1 MSQAERDCEFVRL
14 LPDGRVVVR
23 RQGVEETADVNGIE
37 IVEPTHPLL
46 AAIGQGL
53 DRGRE
58 RPVCTVHAVAP
69 DGRPR
74 VAIRYFGW
82 HDKSGDVWLDLAT
95 TLVERGL
102 ARATVDAVSRVD
114 TAGRDEQ
121 SPDRTGRGR

>member
-1 MSQAERDCEFVRL
+1 MSQAERECEFVRL

-23 RQGVEETADVNGIE
+23 RHGVEETADVNGIE

-53 DRGRE
+53 DRGRS
-58 RPVCTVHAVAP
+58 RPHCTVHAVAP
-69 DGRPR
+69 DGRAR

-102 ARATVDAVSRVD
+102 ARPAADTGAHQGAV
-114 TAGRDEQ
+114 APDEP
-121 SPDRTGRGR
+121 SPDRTGGGR